1 MPKIK
6 VIESLDEV
14 SATASSLMDTAE
26 RLFARDG
33 IENVSIRQIVMAS
46 GHGNLSGAHYHFG
59 SRETLIRKVLERRM
73 VVVDAMRHE
82 ALDRLVQQGRDKDLF
97 AVIEKTVRVLETV
110 IRNFPWGRDYILV
123 IAQALFSPRVHL
135 LDTINTVSLSGLQ
148 RTSEMASALLQHL
161 PSKYFEER
169 MRIMRLHVTYEMAR
183 WLQDHE
189 LNAATETA
197 FEEMLVIV
205 TEFAVGGLMAPTRM
219 SAQPV
224 AHSQTPVANKAV
236 AKTAK
241 ASKPRIA

>member
-82 ALDRLVQQGRDKDLF
+82 ALDRLVQQGRDKELF

-123 IAQALFSPRVHL
+123 IAQALFSPRVRL

-148 RTSEMASALLQHL
+148 RTSEMASALLPHL
-161 PSKYFEER
+161 PAKYFEER
-169 MRIMRLHVTYEMAR
+169 MRIVRLHVTYEMAR
-183 WLQDHE
+183 WLQQNE
-189 LNAATETA
+189 LTAATEVA
-197 FEEMLVIV
+197 FEEMLVTV
-205 TEFAVGGLMAPTRM
+205 TEFAVGGLMAPTRLA
-219 SAQPV
+219 AQPV
-224 AHSQTPVANKAV
+224 ANPRTSVQKVVRN
-236 AKTAK
+236 KTAK
-241 ASKPRIA
+241 AT